1 MVKIGA
7 CEIMTTAQVLAAHR
21 GRAAAVFDPAGH
33 DP

>member
-7 CEIMTTAQVLAAHR
+7 CEIMISAPSLR
-21 GRAAAVFDPAGH
+21 RIAAAQPVFDPAGH